1 MRERRKADRFFL
13 GIIITLIVVGF
24 FIFTSASLGLL
35 GRNAGAN
42 FSLVALKQLVILI
55 GGLGLMTVVA
65 NIPYKKWRQW
75 ALPLFI
81 GGIVLT
87 AMVFLPKIGMS
98 AGGSRRWLSLGPLS
112 LQPSEFLKLG
122 FVVYLAAWCSVIKD
136 KIKTVR
142 FGFGPYLLLL
152 AIPATLILLQPDTG
166 TFMVFFSAALGMFIA
181 AGGRW
186 LHLGALLM
194 TGVILVGFMALTRP
208 HVRERIM
215 TFVNPSH
222 DTLGSSYQLNQ
233 SLIAIGSGGIT
244 GRGFGQ
250 SVQKFNF
257 LPEPIGDSIFAVASE
272 EFGLIGSLTIIG
284 LFVLFGLWGLKIAA
298 RAPDTFGRLLGVGI
312 VILVTAQSFIN
323 ISAMLGLIPLTGVPL
338 VFISHGGS
346 ALLIALIEVGIVLN
360 LSRHRST

>member
-1 MRERRKADRFFL
+1 MKERRTADRFFL
-13 GIIITLIVVGF
+13 GIIIALIIVGF

-35 GRNAGAN
+35 GRTGAN
-42 FSLVALKQLVILI
+42 FSVVALKQLIILI
-55 GGLGLMTVVA
+55 GGLGIMSLVA
-65 NIPYKKWRQW
+65 KIPYKKWREW
-75 ALPLFI
+75 ALPIFI
-81 GGIVLT
+81 GSLILT
-87 AMVFLPKIGMS
+87 ALVFLPKIGMS
-98 AGGSRRWLSLGPLS
+98 AGGARRWLSLGPLS

-122 FVVYLAAWCSVIKD
+122 FVIYLAAWCSIIKD
-136 KIKTVR
+136 KIQTIR
-142 FGFGPYLLLL
+142 FGFGPFLLLL
-152 AIPATLILLQPDTG
+152 GMPAALILLQPDTG
-166 TFMVFFSAALGMFIA
+166 TFMVFFTAAVAMFIA

-186 LHLGALLM
+186 LHLLGLLL
-194 TGVILVGFMALTRP
+194 TGVILVGFMAYTRP

-215 TFVNPSH
+215 TFINPTQ

-233 SLIAIGSGGIT
+233 SLIAIGSGGVT

-272 EFGLIGSLTIIG
+272 EFGLIGSLIIIS

-298 RAPDTFGRLLGVGI
+298 RVPDTFGRLLGVGI
-312 VILVTAQSFIN
+312 VILITAQSFIN

-346 ALLIALIEVGIVLN
+346 ALLIALVEVGIVLN
-360 LSRHRST
+360 LSRYRSS